1 MLNEMRE
8 RVQKLEEAVLA
19 ARGLQVRAEED
30 AADAKAGTFQTEGR
44 LVEARDGLTLAE
56 EAGLEA
62 SIEGLTGQVTDLRGR
77 LTPKALEAYDEGDR
91 DE

>member
-8 RVQKLEEAVLA
+8 RVQKLEEAVLT

-30 AADAKAGTFQTEGR
+30 AEDAKAGTFQTEGR
-44 LVEARDGLTLAE
+44 LVEARDALAFAE
-56 EAGLEA
+56 DEGLEA
-62 SIEGLTGQVTDLRGR
+62 SIEGLTGQVADLRGR
-77 LTPKALEAYDEGDR
+77 LTPKALEKYDEGDR